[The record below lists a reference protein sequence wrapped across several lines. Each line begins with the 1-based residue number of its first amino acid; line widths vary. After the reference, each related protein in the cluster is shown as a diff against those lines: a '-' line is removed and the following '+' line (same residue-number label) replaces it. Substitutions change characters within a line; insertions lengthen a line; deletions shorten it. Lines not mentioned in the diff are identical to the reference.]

1 MQVHAATWFRA
12 ALTGAVRLLACV
24 AVPGLI
30 GCQQEAG
37 APPPRPVPQVEVMA
51 VGTQTV
57 PDEPEFIG
65 EAESSRPVEIRSQVT
80 GILKERYFREGADVK
95 KGDRLYLIDPVPFRA
110 AMLSAKAKVGQ
121 AEARLVQARQNLARV
136 KPLLAEQAVS
146 QKDVDDAVAEELA
159 AKASLEAAKADL
171 VKADFDLSN
180 TLITAPIA
188 GLIERTRLYEGRLVS
203 AQTDLLTIIH
213 QVDPMYVIV
222 NAPESFLL
230 KRRRDIEAKRIQD
243 PGVRNVRATL
253 ILLDGSVY
261 EHEGSL
267 DLMDPAIQTQTG
279 SRPVRVV
286 FPNPDRVLLP
296 GQFVT
301 VRFRGA
307 KKTDA
312 ILVPQ
317 RAVQQGP
324 TGSVVFVVGEG
335 NVAQPRTVKASNWE
349 GAQWLIEEGLRPGE
363 RIIVGGIQK
372 IMPGAP
378 VQPVEAGQD
387 GAAPTAPRDAPG
399 RPEGDKERAK

>member
-1 MQVHAATWFRA
+1 
-12 ALTGAVRLLACV
+12 
-24 AVPGLI
+24 
-30 GCQQEAG
+30 
-37 APPPRPVPQVEVMA
+37 
-51 VGTQTV
+51 
-57 PDEPEFIG
+57 
-65 EAESSRPVEIRSQVT
+65 
-80 GILKERYFREGADVK
+80 
-95 KGDRLYLIDPVPFRA
+95 
-110 AMLSAKAKVGQ
+110 
-121 AEARLVQARQNLARV
+121 
-136 KPLLAEQAVS
+136 
-146 QKDVDDAVAEELA
+146 
-159 AKASLEAAKADL
+159 
-171 VKADFDLSN
+171 
-180 TLITAPIA
+180 
-188 GLIERTRLYEGRLVS
+188 
-203 AQTDLLTIIH
+203 
-213 QVDPMYVIV
+213 MYVIV
-222 NAPESFLL
+222 NAPESYLL
-230 KRRRDIEAKRIQD
+230 KRRRDIEAKRIQE

-261 EHEGSL
+261 QHEGSL
-267 DLMDPAIQTQTG
+267 DLMDPALQTQTG

-324 TGSVVFVVGEG
+324 TGSVVFVIGEG

-378 VQPVEAGQD
+378 VQPIEAGQD